1 MRRMLRV
8 SPLLVPSFLLAV
20 GLGTAATA
28 LSLQR
33 ALTSSSLPYPA
44 ADRLV
49 TLIAG
54 SKSWS
59 GPMLDAVEARTTVFE
74 ALSLIQERAAVVGG
88 DAGVEVVRV
97 EAVSSAYFELLGARP
112 IVGRAFSKE
121 DDRRD
126 APGTGVVISDALWQR
141 RLDADPSAIGRSIEI
156 DRRRVAVL
164 GVMPRG
170 FRGLIGRTDVWLPLG
185 TARWMDG
192 EIGPE
197 RPWSRGF
204 ELFGRLRPGLALADA
219 NARFA
224 DEGRAAIE
232 STGAADRILGANGRL
247 RIVPLSEARVAPLV
261 AQTTRVLGWAAA
273 AVLIFVLVNLTSL
286 ALLRGDRRARE
297 VRIRVALGAT
307 RARIAR
313 LAARD
318 AAIVAVQAAAGA
330 VLLRPLLTAA
340 VVTIRPPS
348 TTFGIVTAELLPG
361 GVALL
366 DPAAV
371 GFVGAAAIV
380 GGMLYA
386 AALLLAANARRAAPD
401 LRGGAITAGFRS
413 WRSPAIALISV
424 QAAVACV
431 VLAGALLM
439 LRSTTMLFSADRGY
453 EWRDVI
459 TARVSLPD
467 GPYSAANAGV
477 FYDDVV
483 ARLAA
488 TPGIEQASVSSC
500 APGAG
505 RCRQSNIM
513 RVDGR
518 DVPREAQPVIG
529 INFVTP
535 AHFATIRAT
544 TIRGRDLAA
553 ADRAGAPL
561 AVIVSEPLAAR
572 LWPGADPI
580 GHTLEIYTANGSLA
594 GACVVVGV
602 IRPLRFGADADD
614 RGDVFLPAAQA
625 AWTSGVIFAKSRLP
639 ARAVAAAIADAVGT
653 VDRHVPVHD
662 VASLE
667 DRLGTS
673 LGAELFL
680 LRILMAFGVAGVLLA
695 AVGAYATA
703 AHAVARSR
711 RELGVRIALG
721 ATSTQIWSL
730 VGRRGVAVGL
740 AGAIAGASGALMSS
754 RLLASMLHGISARDP
769 VALSLAPA
777 VTVVGLLVAIAVPA
791 WRASRVSAVVALRDE

>member
-1 MRRMLRV
+1 MHRLSRHRH
-8 SPLLVPSFLLAV
+8 LLVGSLLLTI

-33 ALTSSSLPYPA
+33 ALTASSLPYPTP
-44 ADRLV
+44 DRLV
-49 TLIAG
+49 TLVAG

-59 GPMLDAVEARTTVFE
+59 GPMLDAVQARTTVFD

-88 DAGVEVVRV
+88 DAGVDVVRV
-97 EAVSSAYFELLGARP
+97 ESVSSAYFELLGVRP
-112 IVGRAFSKE
+112 AFGRAFGTE

-126 APGTGVVISDALWQR
+126 VPGAGVVVSDALWQR
-141 RLDADPSAIGRSIEI
+141 RLNADPLAIGRSIEI
-156 DRRRVAVL
+156 DRRRVVVL

-192 EIGPE
+192 ESGPE

-204 ELFGRLRPGLALADA
+204 ELFGRLRPGLALSDA
-219 NARFA
+219 GARFA
-224 DEGRAAIE
+224 AEGRAAIE
-232 STGAADRILGANGRL
+232 STGATDRILGANGRL
-247 RIVPLSEARVAPLV
+247 RIVPLSEARVTPLV

-286 ALLRGDRRARE
+286 ALLRGDSRARE

-307 RARIAR
+307 RARIAY
-313 LAARD
+313 LAARE
-318 AAIVAVQAAAGA
+318 AAILAAQAAAGA
-330 VLLRPLLTAA
+330 LLLRPMLAAA
-340 VVTIRPPS
+340 VVAVRPPS

-361 GVALL
+361 GMAIL

-371 GFVGAAAIV
+371 GFTIAAAI
-380 GGMLYA
+380 GGSMLYA
-386 AALLLAANARRAAPD
+386 LAMLLAAKTRRAAPD
-401 LRGGAITAGFRS
+401 LRGGAIEGGLRS
-413 WRSPAIALISV
+413 WRSPAVALISV

-439 LRSTTMLFSADRGY
+439 LRSTSMLFSADRGY
-453 EWRDVI
+453 NWRAVT

-467 GPYSAANAGV
+467 GPYSAANAGA
-477 FYDDVV
+477 FYDDVA

-488 TPGIEQASVSSC
+488 TPGIEHASVSSC

-518 DVPREAQPVIG
+518 DVAHEAQPTIG
-529 INFVTP
+529 VNFVTP
-535 AHFATIRAT
+535 AHFTTISAT
-544 TIRGRDLAA
+544 TVRGRGLTA

-561 AVIVSEPLAAR
+561 AVVVSEPLAAR
-572 LWPGADPI
+572 LWPGVDPI
-580 GHTLEIYTANGSLA
+580 GRTLEIYTANASLA
-594 GACVVVGV
+594 GARVVVGV
-602 IRPLRFGADADD
+602 IEPLRFGPDADAG
-614 RGDVFLPAAQA
+614 GDVFLPSAQA
-625 AWTSGVIFAKSRLP
+625 AWTSGVIFAKSQLP
-639 ARAVAAAIADAVGT
+639 ARAVAAAIAAAVAS
-653 VDRHVPVHD
+653 VDRRVPVHD

-680 LRILMAFGVAGVLLA
+680 LRALMAFGVAGLLLA

-721 ATSTQIWSL
+721 ATPAQIWSL
-730 VGRRGVAVGL
+730 VGRRGMAVGL
-740 AGAIAGASGALMSS
+740 LGGVTGVAGALMSS
-754 RLLASMLHGISARDP
+754 RLLASMLHGVSARDP
-769 VALSLAPA
+769 IALSVAPA
-777 VTVVGLLVAIAVPA
+777 VTVCGLLLAVAVPA
-791 WRASRVSAVVALRDE
+791 WRASQVSAAVAMRDE